1 MHRIWKGSRSGT
13 PATSGALGVQGARGP
28 QRQGPAPN
36 ISIIHYVLVQR
47 CGRSRPGL
55 RFQDHPEPPRLRAC
69 AYHRR
74 AYLGNPA
81 PCLSRRIVPCFAV
94 AQLEA
99 MKRLAPPARRGP
111 RRDAAPGLA
120 PRLKPPP
127 GSRSTWTLLPR
138 IMMRCCAAQRHRARE
153 GGSNPS
159 KFEVRTKSF
168 LLRLPRAYRAC
179 IISAGRANYE
189 EPLRCAPL
197 PLLLCI
203 TARGTEALS
212 PGPVS
217 RLVIA
222 LRGAR

>member
-1 MHRIWKGSRSGT
+1 MS
-13 PATSGALGVQGARGP
+13 
-28 QRQGPAPN
+28 
-36 ISIIHYVLVQR
+36 
-47 CGRSRPGL
+47 
-55 RFQDHPEPPRLRAC
+55 
-69 AYHRR
+69 
-74 AYLGNPA
+74 
-81 PCLSRRIVPCFAV
+81 
-94 AQLEA
+94 
-99 MKRLAPPARRGP
+99 KRLAPPARRGP

-203 TARGTEALS
+203 IARGTEAL
-212 PGPVS
+212 PP
-217 RLVIA
+217 RPVIA
-222 LRGAR
+222 LGLMRRRASESESADTRLQSKQTLVTMASTAAYSSWYAHPTSCVRLLS